1 MSLYSIEY
9 FIFLIIRTLNKLI
22 GSKVNIIT
30 HDDLEINGVIYCY
43 HKPTEILVIRLQD
56 PSHTNKCTVNLIKTC
71 FIKKL
76 DIIEQ
81 GNGVIRSNIPKIDL
95 NQVKKREKANSSL
108 RKMSIY
114 IKENNID
121 VKSLQV
127 LSCLNVLYIIF
138 IFNSPNCEFNNGI
151 ISVDNKLFI
160 HPPYKV
166 DNIDGD
172 VKNYSHIINIV
183 LYNI

>member
-95 NQVKKREKANSSL
+95 NQVKKREKTNSSL

-127 LSCLNVLYIIF
+127 LSCLNVLYIILF
-138 IFNSPNCEFNNGI
+138 LIVQIVNLIMELLVLI
-151 ISVDNKLFI
+151 INYLFI
-160 HPPYKV
+160 H
-166 DNIDGD
+166 
-172 VKNYSHIINIV
+172 HIKLII
-183 LYNI
+183 LMEMLKIIHI